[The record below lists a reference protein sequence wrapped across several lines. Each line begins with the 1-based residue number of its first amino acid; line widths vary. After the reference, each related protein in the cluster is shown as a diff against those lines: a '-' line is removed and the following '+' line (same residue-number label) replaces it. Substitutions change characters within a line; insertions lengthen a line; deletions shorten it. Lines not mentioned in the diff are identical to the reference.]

1 MDRWKSRCG
10 KSKRRERNKK
20 EDQRGDRRKKMQV
33 REKVEKSQN
42 TVLGSKRLGCL
53 VRYYWYR
60 YKNFRF
66 CFNPCFGHHFFFLEQ
81 VRLLYARLVLA
92 SEVGAMASSQR
103 TPHKGLGG
111 SGKGAEVRALC
122 EGQAARTDQ
131 NWSYDML
138 RSRRTRYHQM
148 FIHYDTILQQGQR
161 IPMDTLF
168 SFLFCFLLLFF
179 DILWP
184 IFCKRMFSIFSP
196 CTAGSLWVR
205 FSTDLIIHIHIYI
218 INHII
223 YIIKLYHQCRS
234 MLVWK
239 ANVDL
244 CVSLANSMGAEQ
256 VPFVVFLN
264 PEGVKIFAS
273 SDRLEGLFY
282 GGEQVS
288 EHFGALKNL
297 KKDRC
302 DWDDLSY
309 CPTVNPWCVA
319 QDRFFGRSGSSQIG
333 GKNQVIVIED
343 YGSCLCNCLFGRV

>member
-42 TVLGSKRLGCL
+42 TVLGSKKGSAALCGTTGIGIRIFGFVSTL
-53 VRYYWYR
+53 VLATT
-60 YKNFRF
+60 
-66 CFNPCFGHHFFFLEQ
+66 FFLEQ

-218 INHII
+218 YNKSYNIYYQII
-223 YIIKLYHQCRS
+223 SSMSKYVGLEGQCGS
-234 MLVWK
+234 
-239 ANVDL
+239 L
-244 CVSLANSMGAEQ
+244 CVSGEFHGSWTSAICGL
-256 VPFVVFLN
+256 
-264 PEGVKIFAS
+264 PESWGSEDLCKQWSA
-273 SDRLEGLFY
+273 
-282 GGEQVS
+282 GGIVLWGGTG
-288 EHFGALKNL
+288 FGTFWSL
-297 KKDRC
+297 KK
-302 DWDDLSY
+302 S
-309 CPTVNPWCVA
+309 
-319 QDRFFGRSGSSQIG
+319 
-333 GKNQVIVIED
+333 
-343 YGSCLCNCLFGRV
+343 